1 MRPIVSFFVRFVC
14 TDLRNTAVIR
24 IARIY
29 NKRMRGRR
37 NDDVEG
43 EKREERKEGGRAE
56 GEEREEVLLGRL

>member
-1 MRPIVSFFVRFVC
+1 
-14 TDLRNTAVIR
+14 
-24 IARIY
+24 
-29 NKRMRGRR
+29 MRGRR